1 MHGATEIYKLEQSC
15 GADQNK
21 IKTKTK
27 TQDPINNSQNQQKKT
42 NTIKMTQK

>member
-27 TQDPINNSQNQQKKT
+27 TQDPINKATLRINKRKQTK
-42 NTIKMTQK
+42 